1 VVSES
6 ALTVTENLLI
16 THNSLLIT
24 LPGRHALP
32 QSMDKIEGL
41 IRKIETLPDP
51 EARASAVAL
60 VQALMEFHGAG
71 LERLME
77 IIAESGEGGYAVFDR
92 FAADD
97 LVSGLLLLY
106 GLHPLPL
113 ETRVTQAL
121 DKVRPYLDSHGGNVE
136 LLGITDGVV
145 RLRMQGSCKSC
156 PSSSMT
162 LKLAIEEAIY
172 AAAPD
177 VLTIEAEGVEEQ
189 APVSKSGFVQIGKSP
204 AGNGNGNGRGSHQSA
219 KHAWEEVSELAS
231 LPQSSVQL
239 IDVGGHSILF
249 CRLGE
254 TFYAYGKEC
263 PGCSQP
269 LLGAHLELTNLVCP
283 HCRQQYDVIR
293 AGRGLDQPSL
303 HLEPFPLLF
312 EEGRARVALP
322 PR

>member
-1 VVSES
+1 ME
-6 ALTVTENLLI
+6 
-16 THNSLLIT
+16 
-24 LPGRHALP
+24 
-32 QSMDKIEGL
+32 KIEGL

-60 VQALMEFHGAG
+60 IQALMEFHGAG
-71 LERLME
+71 LERMME
-77 IIAESGEGGYAVFDR
+77 IIADSSEGGFAVFDR

-97 LVSGLLLLY
+97 LVGSLLLLY

-136 LLGITDGVV
+136 LMGVTDGVV

-156 PSSSMT
+156 PSSAMT

-177 VLTIEAEGVEEQ
+177 VVSIEAEGVAEQ
-189 APVSKSGFVQIGKSP
+189 APVSKSGFVQIGKS
-204 AGNGNGNGRGSHQSA
+204 AGGANNGNGNGNGSGSYQA
-219 KHAWEEVSELAS
+219 GNHAWEDVSELAS
-231 LPQSSVQL
+231 LAQSSVRL
-239 IDVGGHSILF
+239 IEVGGRSILF

-263 PGCSQP
+263 PGCGQP
-269 LLGAHLELTNLVCP
+269 LLGAHLELSNLVCP

-312 EEGRARVALP
+312 EAGRARVALP

>member
-1 VVSES
+1 MSES
-6 ALTVTENLLI
+6 ALTVTDNLLI

-24 LPGRHALP
+24 LRGRHALP
-32 QSMDKIEGL
+32 QSMEKIEGL

-71 LERLME
+71 LDRMME

-97 LVSGLLLLY
+97 LVGSLLLLY

-113 ETRVTQAL
+113 EARVTQAL

-136 LLGITDGVV
+136 LLGVTDGVV

-177 VLTIEAEGVEEQ
+177 VVTIEAEGVEEQ

-204 AGNGNGNGRGSHQSA
+204 AGNGHGNGNHQPA
-219 KHAWEEVSELAS
+219 KQAWEDVSELAS
-231 LPQSSVQL
+231 LPQSSVRL
-239 IDVGGHSILF
+239 IDVGGRSILF

-254 TFYAYGKEC
+254 TFYAYGEEC
-263 PGCSQP
+263 PGCGQP

-283 HCRQQYDVIR
+283 HCLQQYDVIR

-312 EEGRARVALP
+312 EQGRARVALP

>member
-1 VVSES
+1 MEQV
-6 ALTVTENLLI
+6 
-16 THNSLLIT
+16 
-24 LPGRHALP
+24 
-32 QSMDKIEGL
+32 EGL
-41 IRKIETLPDP
+41 IRKIESLPDP
-51 EARASAVAL
+51 AARATSLEL

-77 IIAESGEGGYAVFDR
+77 IVADAGESGYAVFDN

-97 LVSGLLLLY
+97 LVGSLLLLY
-106 GLHPLPL
+106 GLHPLTL
-113 ETRVTQAL
+113 DERVTKAL

-177 VLTIEAEGVEEQ
+177 IVAIEAEGIAEQ
-189 APVSKSGFVQIGKSP
+189 PAATGFVQIGKSTGNGKASH
-204 AGNGNGNGRGSHQSA
+204 AGNGNGNGGAQG
-219 KHAWEEVSELAS
+219 WEEVVELSS
-231 LPQSSVQL
+231 LTHSTVRL
-239 IDVGGHSILF
+239 LEVRGRSILF

-254 TFYAYGKEC
+254 SFYAYGNNC
-263 PGCSQP
+263 PGCGSALQ
-269 LLGAHLELTNLVCP
+269 GAHLEVTNLVCP
-283 HCRQQYDVIR
+283 KCRQQYDVIR
-293 AGRGLDQPSL
+293 AGRGLDQPNL

-312 EEGRARVALP
+312 EQGRARVALP
-322 PR
+322 PV